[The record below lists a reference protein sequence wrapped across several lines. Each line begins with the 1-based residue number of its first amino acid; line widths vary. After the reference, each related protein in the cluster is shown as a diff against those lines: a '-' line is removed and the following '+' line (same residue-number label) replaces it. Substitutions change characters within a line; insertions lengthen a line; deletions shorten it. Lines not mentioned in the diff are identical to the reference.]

1 MGVEQ
6 TEIDALLMR
15 HPGALTT
22 LIREAL
28 KPYYDPTLK
37 RRVDAARWEWR
48 DEAQAKIVAQIEDD
62 PELAG
67 LMQGAEERASEVTAR
82 IEALNTRIEQIRD
95 LVTEINDE
103 AEAIKHDIGGVDDD
117 LLTIARHIELEPPE
131 IPEPELPDRPEDGAN
146 LVFSS
151 AWSWVEATENM
162 KARKAYEVGDGSEI
176 DTDDDAED
184 DDS

>member
-1 MGVEQ
+1 MGVQQ

-15 HPGALTT
+15 HPGVLTAM
-22 LIREAL
+22 IREAL

-37 RRVDAARWEWR
+37 RRVDAAKWQWR
-48 DEAQAKIVAQIEDD
+48 ADAQIKINEQIEDD

-67 LMQGAEERASEVTAR
+67 LMQDAEERASDVTTR
-82 IEALNTRIEQIRD
+82 IEALNSRIEQIRE
-95 LVTEINDE
+95 LVLEINDE
-103 AEAIKHDIGGVDDD
+103 AESIKHDIGGVDND

-131 IPEPELPDRPEDGAN
+131 IPEPELPDRPDDGAN

-151 AWSWVEATENM
+151 SWSWVEATENM

-176 DTDDDAED
+176 DDTEEED
-184 DDS
+184 EEP